1 MSERSQRLAATLKSK
16 AAVSN
21 IIWPRFARA
30 IEAGQI
36 TEARVMRDEVRGA
49 YDDMAE
55 ALRALGDSVVADAD
69 AALMALEQ
77 GEETN
82 G

>member
-1 MSERSQRLAATLKSK
+1 
-16 AAVSN
+16 
-21 IIWPRFARA
+21 
-30 IEAGQI
+30 
-36 TEARVMRDEVRGA
+36 MRDEVRGA

-69 AALMALEQ
+69 AALAALEQ
-77 GEETN
+77 GEKTN